1 MVPTVSVDVPPEI
14 APNLQV
20 GAEVTTGATVQER
33 LTLATLKK
41 PPFGVRVTVDVAV
54 PPTATDAGERAEA
67 ASVKFPKVA
76 PTV

>member
-41 PPFGVRVTVDVAV
+41 PPFGVRVTVDVAD
-54 PPTATDAGERAEA
+54 PPAVTEDGDRAEA
-67 ASVKFPKVA
+67 ESEKLPKAAVTA
-76 PTV
+76 